1 VNKDIILKLLKEEMA
16 PALGVTEPSTI
27 ALATARAV
35 AETEGEINKVEL
47 ILDPGIY
54 KNTYSCGIP
63 NTTEKGIE
71 MAVLLGVVNGDYN
84 LGLQV
89 LQNITSKDVK
99 KAKELKENIYIDIKV
114 KEGYKDIY
122 VNSKIYT
129 EQSISLVTIKDRHDN
144 ISHLAVDGQVIFDKD
159 EEQKESDLKRKN
171 PFREIK
177 IEEILKFINDIEFK
191 DIKFTLDAVK
201 MNKKLAQKGK
211 VGPGMGLGAG
221 LTNLVK
227 DNEIADDIANYAQ
240 RLTAFSVDARMG
252 VIPKPAMSFCGS
264 GDHGIIATLPL
275 TAVTE
280 RKKISK
286 DKLAKSIILS
296 YIITYYIK
304 SKTGKLSAYCGCAI
318 AAGSGA
324 CAGIAYLLGGNEEQ
338 IVGAINNMVGNI
350 TGMICDGGNYGC
362 SLKAA
367 TAAST
372 AVESA
377 LLAVNNYYLNANN
390 GIVGKDLQETLDNMG
405 QIAEP
410 GMEQTNH
417 VILDI
422 LKERE

>member
-1 VNKDIILKLLKEEMA
+1 MLSFQKLLR
-16 PALGVTEPSTI
+16 GDQ
-27 ALATARAV
+27 
-35 AETEGEINKVEL
+35 INKTDL
-47 ILDPGIY
+47 
-54 KNTYSCGIP
+54 S
-63 NTTEKGIE
+63 
-71 MAVLLGVVNGDYN
+71 N
-84 LGLQV
+84 LFHQ
-89 LQNITSKDVK
+89 
-99 KAKELKENIYIDIKV
+99 A
-114 KEGYKDIY
+114 DIY
-122 VNSKIYT
+122 
-129 EQSISLVTIKDRHDN
+129 
-144 ISHLAVDGQVIFDKD
+144 
-159 EEQKESDLKRKN
+159 
-171 PFREIK
+171 
-177 IEEILKFINDIEFK
+177 
-191 DIKFTLDAVK
+191 
-201 MNKKLAQKGK
+201 
-211 VGPGMGLGAG
+211 
-221 LTNLVK
+221 
-227 DNEIADDIANYAQ
+227 
-240 RLTAFSVDARMG
+240 
-252 VIPKPAMSFCGS
+252 
-264 GDHGIIATLPL
+264 
-275 TAVTE
+275 
-280 RKKISK
+280 K

>member
-1 VNKDIILKLLKEEMA
+1 MNKDIILKLLKEEMA

-240 RLTAFSVDARMG
+240 RLTAFAVDARM
-252 VIPKPAMSFCGS
+252 
-264 GDHGIIATLPL
+264 
-275 TAVTE
+275 
-280 RKKISK
+280 
-286 DKLAKSIILS
+286 
-296 YIITYYIK
+296 
-304 SKTGKLSAYCGCAI
+304 
-318 AAGSGA
+318 
-324 CAGIAYLLGGNEEQ
+324 
-338 IVGAINNMVGNI
+338 
-350 TGMICDGGNYGC
+350 
-362 SLKAA
+362 
-367 TAAST
+367 
-372 AVESA
+372 
-377 LLAVNNYYLNANN
+377 
-390 GIVGKDLQETLDNMG
+390 
-405 QIAEP
+405 
-410 GMEQTNH
+410 
-417 VILDI
+417 
-422 LKERE
+422 